1 MTEDEKKAL
10 LLAGKMAAEVR
21 LLVGGGD
28 MFGWHH
34 EPCTIENLGP
44 RLGAIRKALNAYD
57 DCILQMIRSQNAP
70 R

>member
-44 RLGAIRKALNAYD
+44 RVGAVRNALDAYD
-57 DCILQMIRSQNAP
+57 DHILQMTRSKNAS